1 MCNQITD
8 RCKLS
13 GYASGG
19 CPEIPAAL
27 LLAGGRRQPLPER
40 RDLEH
45 DVNGDCLEA
54 RILGHRLGE
63 LRMDRC
69 RGLAGALGEFW
80 WGGACR
86 GHELTLAGGRGDQPV
101 AAAKFRGRIDAQA
114 RYTKDNAGLLTG
126 SLHGINFVA
135 DCVC

>member
-45 DVNGDCLEA
+45 DVDGDCLEA

-69 RGLAGALGEFW
+69 RGLAGAW
-80 WGGACR
+80 ASSGGV
-86 GHELTLAGGRGDQPV
+86 GRVGVTSLLLPV
-101 AAAKFRGRIDAQA
+101 VEG
-114 RYTKDNAGLLTG
+114 T
-126 SLHGINFVA
+126 SL
-135 DCVC
+135 